1 MIFNPGA
8 LVGYVGL
15 LVLILET
22 PVLSI
27 PTLLK
32 RTASELTK
40 VTLSGATESTDST
53 LQSSR
58 VLNDVGGQMRLEA
71 LSGPY
76 DILEAPRDT
85 HQPFGKDDGH
95 GKYIQNGQG
104 TKYISQ
110 DSTQL
115 GKNGEPGDGDGNH
128 FNLNPGMINH
138 PGKYEIRRGE
148 FFFFCEKFYSFCEG
162 SSEIRVK
169 ELFMKKFGLLTLEEG
184 IELYNQLASE
194 DQRSS
199 IRLFALGTKALGR
212 ETSPLQTYWYF
223 QHLEEMFKHW
233 NDVSSPGKNTILI
246 SWEDFRTLCHKF
258 HFDIEAPSY
267 EHLADYLKK
276 LAILDINHE
285 KEEISIHKL
294 LHYTFLYFHENK
306 LQ

>member
-85 HQPFGKDDGH
+85 HQP
-95 GKYIQNGQG
+95 
-104 TKYISQ
+104 
-110 DSTQL
+110 L
-115 GKNGEPGDGDGNH
+115 
-128 FNLNPGMINH
+128 
-138 PGKYEIRRGE
+138 
-148 FFFFCEKFYSFCEG
+148 
-162 SSEIRVK
+162 
-169 ELFMKKFGLLTLEEG
+169 
-184 IELYNQLASE
+184 
-194 DQRSS
+194 
-199 IRLFALGTKALGR
+199 
-212 ETSPLQTYWYF
+212 
-223 QHLEEMFKHW
+223 
-233 NDVSSPGKNTILI
+233 
-246 SWEDFRTLCHKF
+246 
-258 HFDIEAPSY
+258 
-267 EHLADYLKK
+267 
-276 LAILDINHE
+276 
-285 KEEISIHKL
+285 
-294 LHYTFLYFHENK
+294 
-306 LQ
+306 